1 MASYPDSEA
10 RAPKEL
16 PLDLE
21 QEWLGVQRRLVD
33 HLRTGRLTDLEA
45 DSLEISAEVYTD
57 PLRFEAER
65 RKLFREEPLLV
76 GFSGELSQPGE
87 RLIFDAAGPPI
98 VVIRGEDG
106 DLRAFLNMCPHR
118 GSRLLMNCERE
129 RLLSCPFHGW
139 VFDLEGQLRNVPLEP
154 AFEGLDRSRRR
165 LVPVPVSEWGG
176 MIFVRARPG
185 EDEIDVESFLGPIA
199 PLLVALDLGALAR
212 VASDELPVASNWK
225 FALDTFCEVYHLP
238 AVHRDSLSLNLYP
251 NVAVFDHYGLHHRY
265 SGAGRD
271 FEEFLDR
278 PESEWPRMSYQAVH
292 YVFPNTTFAF
302 THSLDGKTPVVSM
315 FRLFPG
321 ESVGEAVTLA
331 ATYKRPDEAGVS
343 DEAAIRMHQ
352 EVLEIVVGEDYRV
365 AREGWLSLV
374 EAPPG
379 FRFVFGR
386 NESLLQ
392 RYHRDLAGKIG
403 MPIGGDSHPAIR

>member
-118 GSRLLMNCERE
+118 GS
-129 RLLSCPFHGW
+129 
-139 VFDLEGQLRNVPLEP
+139 
-154 AFEGLDRSRRR
+154 
-165 LVPVPVSEWGG
+165 
-176 MIFVRARPG
+176 
-185 EDEIDVESFLGPIA
+185 
-199 PLLVALDLGALAR
+199 
-212 VASDELPVASNWK
+212 
-225 FALDTFCEVYHLP
+225 
-238 AVHRDSLSLNLYP
+238 
-251 NVAVFDHYGLHHRY
+251 
-265 SGAGRD
+265 
-271 FEEFLDR
+271 
-278 PESEWPRMSYQAVH
+278 
-292 YVFPNTTFAF
+292 
-302 THSLDGKTPVVSM
+302 
-315 FRLFPG
+315 
-321 ESVGEAVTLA
+321 
-331 ATYKRPDEAGVS
+331 
-343 DEAAIRMHQ
+343 
-352 EVLEIVVGEDYRV
+352 
-365 AREGWLSLV
+365 
-374 EAPPG
+374 
-379 FRFVFGR
+379 
-386 NESLLQ
+386 
-392 RYHRDLAGKIG
+392 
-403 MPIGGDSHPAIR
+403 HP